1 MAITY
6 IDLGNFRMVVLYI
19 SSLDSSGR
27 QEMVT
32 INEQENRP
40 RQEGINL
47 TIIFSLLKS
56 LPVGIEVK

>member
-6 IDLGNFRMVVLYI
+6 IALGNFRMVVLYI

>member
-40 RQEGINL
+40 RQEGRKKEGINL
-47 TIIFSLLKS
+47 TIIFCF
-56 LPVGIEVK
+56 